1 MSVIAVIARFR
12 LPLLWAGA
20 LACGVASVV
29 LARSYLADRIADE
42 RRRLL
47 PDRQAIEIVV
57 AKRDLPAGAKLD
69 ADTAAVRRVAAALLP
84 EGVLLPERF
93 PGVLGRRLR
102 GPIRSGE
109 PIFSAMLDTAAVRR
123 VAAALLPEGVLLPER
138 FPGVLGRRL
147 RGPIRSGEPIF
158 SAMLDDAGPGAL
170 SARVRQG
177 IRALTIAVDEVNS
190 VSGMLRPG
198 DRIDLVFTVR
208 SPLAASS
215 SDSPESTQLLM
226 QDILVLATGQR
237 FRDEAERGRDGDRR
251 FATITVEVS
260 PEQAQRLILAQRTG
274 RVTALLR
281 HPDDPDH
288 GSRPAL
294 DLAGLLGVE
303 ASRSP
308 ARRRPA
314 PELIVGGR
322 GPIGI
327 AEPAFASAAGTTAE
341 AAHGVMRGSGA
352 APERSAAVSRDRVT
366 DFARSDRRR

>member
-69 ADTAAVRRVAAALLP
+69 A
-84 EGVLLPERF
+84 
-93 PGVLGRRLR
+93 
-102 GPIRSGE
+102 
-109 PIFSAMLDTAAVRR
+109 DTAAVRR